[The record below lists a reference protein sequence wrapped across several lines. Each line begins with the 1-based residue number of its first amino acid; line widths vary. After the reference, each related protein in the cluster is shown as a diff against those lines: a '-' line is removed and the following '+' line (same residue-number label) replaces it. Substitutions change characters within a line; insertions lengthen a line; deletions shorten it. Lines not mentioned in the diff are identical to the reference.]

1 LRFFI
6 KEQKPDEIMRPKVVI
21 LILVVAFGL
30 LGIMVVLKGVMAGH
44 SGNAGGQTP
53 ATGAKADS
61 PAAATNDQVVQV
73 NPNSSHAAATPEQS
87 RDAEVGKELDAIQ
100 ALLGEAD
107 GMNNSTIIPALLAK
121 VAHPEAEVRKAALAA
136 LVQLNDTNAVPGLE
150 QAVAAIK
157 DPRAK
162 VDVMDT
168 IDYLKLPNVMPDVP
182 PADLDTNIPD
192 TTTIPPHL
200 KMNPNFLHKA
210 RGNGQQTVPRNA
222 PAGQP
227 Q

>member
-1 LRFFI
+1 LRLFNNQ
-6 KEQKPDEIMRPKVVI
+6 KLEQIMRPKVVI

-30 LGIMVVLKGVMAGH
+30 LGIMVVLKGLMGGH
-44 SGNAGGQTP
+44 AGNAGGQTP
-53 ATGAKADS
+53 VTEAKVDS
-61 PAAATNDQVVQV
+61 PAAAINDQVVQV
-73 NPNSSHAAATPEQS
+73 NPNSSNAAATPEQL
-87 RDAEVGKELDAIQ
+87 RAAEVGKELDAIQ
-100 ALLGEAD
+100 ELQGEAD
-107 GMNNSTIIPALLAK
+107 GMNNSTIIPALIGK
-121 VAHPEAEVRKAALAA
+121 VENPEVEVRKAALAA

-150 QAVAAIK
+150 QAVEVIK

-210 RGNGQQTVPRNA
+210 GRNGRQTVPPNA